1 MQESFLGFSLWTKF
15 FSQHFPFHVFFLYLA
30 LHVPSNESKTIPAA
44 VMTYLMYVLGGQT
57 LFGDGGGR
65 GRRGE
70 GVGGDL
76 WRNYY

>member
-1 MQESFLGFSLWTKF
+1 MNEVFFATFSL
-15 FSQHFPFHVFFLYLA
+15 SCFFLYFT

-57 LFGDGGGR
+57 LFGDDGGR

-76 WRNYY
+76 LRNYY